1 MHKKNTKTEKP
12 TKLTPRFPLVFLSGY
27 ITVNQ
32 SSNGNMFYWFFESQN
47 DPTNDPVIL
56 WLTGGPGCSSELFV
70 MFEGGPFRINDQLN
84 VSTNPYS
91 WNKNANLVVV
101 DSPVGTGFSY
111 TDADG
116 YCLTSDEVAQDL
128 YEFLYQF
135 LPMYNLGKNPLF
147 ITGESYAGKYVPAIC
162 GLVVANEGKAH
173 MNLKGCACGNGMTDP
188 ITQYGAYANY
198 AYQRGLIDFEV
209 VTQLNTVYEQC
220 VADINKGDMNAA
232 NQDCNTILD
241 TISQQAGNFNVYDV
255 TKTCKFPLCY
265 DFSAEAK
272 YFNLAATR
280 AALNV
285 RNQSGTWE
293 MCDGTVHQKLSND
306 WFVSQ
311 MDKLPSILE
320 SGVRVMMYSGLDG
333 FICNHAGVDDYLRK
347 VQWSG
352 QDAYLQSAKV
362 PWYDADKNIAGW
374 VKGGKGKLEMR
385 NLSLAG
391 HMVPADQPARA
402 LQMISE
408 FMAASM
414 E

>member
-1 MHKKNTKTEKP
+1 
-12 TKLTPRFPLVFLSGY
+12 
-27 ITVNQ
+27 
-32 SSNGNMFYWFFESQN
+32 
-47 DPTNDPVIL
+47 
-56 WLTGGPGCSSELFV
+56 
-70 MFEGGPFRINDQLN
+70 
-84 VSTNPYS
+84 
-91 WNKNANLVVV
+91 
-101 DSPVGTGFSY
+101 
-111 TDADG
+111 
-116 YCLTSDEVAQDL
+116 
-128 YEFLYQF
+128 
-135 LPMYNLGKNPLF
+135 
-147 ITGESYAGKYVPAIC
+147 
-162 GLVVANEGKAH
+162 
-173 MNLKGCACGNGMTDP
+173 
-188 ITQYGAYANY
+188 
-198 AYQRGLIDFEV
+198 
-209 VTQLNTVYEQC
+209 
-220 VADINKGDMNAA
+220 MNAA